1 MQQWQIGRT
10 SPSLEELEG
19 ILRKY
24 PWFAIGYK
32 ELYDHVG
39 TKGGEYS
46 SDVVRRI
53 APYMYSTEPVVRNTK
68 KELLSS
74 SREAKKETGGE
85 QEQSAIAVGQVKQRE
100 FFVVGGDYFG
110 LKDYQEVKGSG
121 DDIFDTIKGTAAS
134 GQEVKVQV
142 DKSNDQFSDDE
153 YCTETLARIYVAQG
167 CFKRALQVYDKLILL
182 YPEKST
188 YFATLKEEIK
198 KQL

>member
-1 MQQWQIGRT
+1 M
-10 SPSLEELEG
+10 EDLEG

-32 ELYDHVG
+32 ELYDRVS
-39 TKGGEYS
+39 TKGGEFS
-46 SDVVRRI
+46 FDAIKRI
-53 APYMYSTEPVVRNTK
+53 APYMYSTEPIVRNTK
-68 KELLSS
+68 KRVISNS
-74 SREAKKETGGE
+74 NGAKAEIDE
-85 QEQSAIAVGQVKQRE
+85 QDHSVIAVGQVKQRE

-110 LKDYQEVKGSG
+110 LKDYQEVKESG
-121 DDIFDTIKGTAAS
+121 NNIFDTFKGVSAS
-134 GQEVKVQV
+134 DQEVKVQV

-188 YFATLKEEIK
+188 YFAALKEEIK